1 MVVLKRIKRSVVVSD
16 CDDSQSKRSKNDCD
30 EGRKVERMMS
40 NMDQFD
46 ACRQQCFAHNHITRN
61 DSMN

>member
-30 EGRKVERMMS
+30 EGRKGGTYDVEHGS
-40 NMDQFD
+40 V
-46 ACRQQCFAHNHITRN
+46 
-61 DSMN
+61 